1 MLQFITHTNERYDEI
16 AAVRAVLE
24 GGCRWIQLR
33 MKDAGRQ
40 QFLTVGREIGRM
52 CREASATFILDDHVE
67 LVEELQADGVH
78 VGKNDMPV
86 QEARALLG
94 PGRLIGAT
102 ANTFED
108 IRRAAEQGADY
119 IGLGPFRFTRT
130 KARLS
135 PLLGVEGY
143 RSAMEQCRRSGIR
156 LPVVAIGGIT
166 DADIP
171 AILQTGVTG
180 IALSGALLQAADP
193 VRQTQKILSTIR
205 DNTPPAVPRT
215 DERPVRLFP

>member
-1 MLQFITHTNERYDEI
+1 MLQFITHSTERYDEI
-16 AAVRAVLE
+16 AAVRAVLD

-33 MKDAGRQ
+33 MKNAERQ
-40 QFLTVGREIGRM
+40 RILAVGRTIGRM

-86 QEARALLG
+86 QTARALLG

-130 KARLS
+130 KERLS
-135 PLLGVEGY
+135 PLLGLSGY
-143 RSAMEQCRRSGIR
+143 RRVMEQCRLAGIR

-180 IALSGALLQAADP
+180 IALSGALLQAQDP
-193 VRQTQKILSTIR
+193 VVQTQKILSTIR
-205 DNTPPAVPRT
+205 DNSP
-215 DERPVRLFP
+215 EELSRLG